1 MTTEI
6 VRDALGIIVRNEG
19 EYGAFFVRE
28 TARMLKPHDWRYSC
42 ELTVQSSFGTVG
54 HYWSH
59 MGSPAHRFFDL
70 DQKSYFL
77 GKLFGDKTY
86 EFDAKNTVRQL
97 KKMLINDRRE
107 REVDSDLAREIWE
120 ALGDLDEFDN
130 LEVFYDRYTEYPEL
144 MDWTTPGDIP
154 SCQQI
159 TSQAEGFWKQLWPE
173 FVQAMKDEAARPR
186 DIS

>member
-28 TARMLKPHDWRYSC
+28 TARMRAPHDWQYSC
-42 ELTVQSSFGTVG
+42 ELTVQSSFGIVG

-59 MGSPAHRFFDL
+59 MGSPAHQFFSSCE
-70 DQKSYFL
+70 KSYVL
-77 GKLFGDKTY
+77 GKLFGDKAY
-86 EFDAKNTVRQL
+86 EFDNKATMKQL
-97 KKMLINDRRE
+97 RKMLLEDRISRNVHA
-107 REVDSDLAREIWE
+107 RRAREIWDS
-120 ALGDLDEFDN
+120 LKDLDDLDHPET
-130 LEVFYDRYTEYPEL
+130 FYDQYASDEVL
-144 MDWTTPGDIP
+144 LDWISPGDIP
-154 SCQQI
+154 NCQHL